1 MAPTDCRRKR
11 SENYKERERP
21 NSKRQL
27 LGKEALNWSGIPC
40 DVVECIIGHLCWAD
54 RIRMQAVCKA
64 WSVPSRHIPAIDKFP
79 WALERYSYWLLD
91 PFSGDYV
98 REKLVGGKERL
109 RFIAEQLFGRSAGPL
124 DVDALVLVPLAS
136 AYGWIFFR
144 YYRKCGVKPKLMFF
158 LYSPFTSEII
168 KLPELK
174 QEEPLFQVSGFSLNA
189 TSPECFIFILT
200 LGVRD
205 HKIHVNLCSPGDI
218 SWRTFEFNSGIEPG
232 EPNWAVSAVYAN
244 GVFYCVFRQG
254 ELGAFNVK
262 LEDWTIL
269 GGPLPPRSFS
279 TPINLLV
286 IDADLWDLNSH
297 VLFLGRSSFAVPAVG
312 ETSELANTIVS
323 CDSFY
328 RSVRCYGS
336 TSCENRWSS
345 LLYRKCVEA
354 AKCVMIWI
362 QLPSRGIWTA
372 DDLIHAA

>member
-27 LGKEALNWSGIPC
+27 LGNWSGIPC
-40 DVVECIIGHLCWAD
+40 DVVESIIGHLCWAD

-64 WSVPSRHIPAIDKFP
+64 C
-79 WALERYSYWLLD
+79 YWLLD

-98 REKLVGGKERL
+98 RGKLVGGKERL

-136 AYGWIFFR
+136 AYGWVFFR

-174 QEEPLFQVSGFSLNA
+174 QDFQVSGFSLNA
-189 TSPECFIFILT
+189 TSPECFIFILA
-200 LGVRD
+200 LGVRN

-254 ELGAFNVK
+254 ELGAFNVE
-262 LEDWTIL
+262 LEEWTIL
-269 GGPLPPRSFS
+269 GGPLPPRTFS
-279 TPINLLV
+279 MSINLLV
-286 IDADLWDLNSH
+286 IDADLWVFDQFYFKLFRFDFSDMRWVYVKDLNSH

-354 AKCVMIWI
+354 ADCVMIWI

-372 DDLIHAA
+372 DDLIRAA